1 MDARHQTIRIVTQG
15 LSMES
20 LGARDKHSVVRWNK
34 SWSGAPRAELSSLI
48 RARRVFFCLSLLCAA
63 HRAKVK
69 QVWTLLFSPPD
80 CVGVPEGS
88 LLCGRPQGTTSP
100 L

>member
-1 MDARHQTIRIVTQG
+1 MEDAGDHAFSTIRIVTQ
-15 LSMES
+15 SISRES
-20 LGARDKHSVVRWNK
+20 LGARDKHGVVIWNK
-34 SWSGAPRAELSSLI
+34 KWSGAPRAQLSSLI
-48 RARRVFFCLSLLCAA
+48 RARRAFFCLSLLRAA

-69 QVWTLLFSPPD
+69 QVWTLLFSEA
-80 CVGVPEGS
+80 PEGS